1 MNWLTKSVLP
11 KIKAFV
17 NNKNVK
23 ENLWIKCSSCEQM
36 IFSKDLYENLNI
48 CTTCNFHMPFYPKER
63 LKFLLDDNSLEVI
76 DYSSKNQDIL
86 NFKDIK
92 KYSER
97 LKISKAKTDQD
108 DCIYLVKG
116 MINKFPVVVAAFDF
130 RFMGGSMGKSVGNAF
145 IKGVKVA
152 VDLNCAFITIPS
164 SGGARMQE
172 GIISLM
178 QMPKTIAAL
187 QIIEDT
193 KLPHVVILTNPT
205 TGGVTASFAM
215 LGDIHIAE
223 PGATIGFAGKRVI
236 EETVKENLPEN
247 FQTAE
252 YLLEHGMVDIVA
264 DRHKHREILS
274 NILDITLSKYKS

>member
-187 QIIEDT
+187 QIIEDN

>member
-17 NNKNVK
+17 NNKEVK

-48 CTTCNFHMPFYPKER
+48 CTTCNFHMPFYPKDR
-63 LKFLLDDNSLEVI
+63 LKFLLDDNSLELI
-76 DYSSKNQDIL
+76 DYSSDNQDIL
-86 NFKDIK
+86 NFKDVK

-97 LKISKAKTDQD
+97 LKVSKAKTEQD

-116 MINKFPVVVAAFDF
+116 RINKFPVVIAAFDF

-145 IKGVKVA
+145 IQGVKIA
-152 VDLNCAFITIPS
+152 VDQKCAFITIPS

-187 QIIEDT
+187 QIIEDA
-193 KLPHVVILTNPT
+193 KLPHIVILTNPT

-223 PGATIGFAGKRVI
+223 PGSTIGFAGKRVI
-236 EETVKENLPEN
+236 EETVKEKLPEN

-264 DRHKHREILS
+264 DRHQQREIIA

>member
-17 NNKNVK
+17 NNKEVK

-48 CTTCNFHMPFYPKER
+48 CTTCNFHMPFYPKDR
-63 LKFLLDDNSLEVI
+63 LKFLLDDNSLELI
-76 DYSSKNQDIL
+76 DYSCDNQDIL
-86 NFKDIK
+86 NFKDVK

-97 LKISKAKTDQD
+97 LKVSKAKTKQD

-116 MINKFPVVVAAFDF
+116 RINKFPVVIAAFDF

-145 IKGVKVA
+145 IQGVKIA
-152 VDLNCAFITIPS
+152 VDQKCAFITIPS

-187 QIIEDT
+187 QIIEDA
-193 KLPHVVILTNPT
+193 KLPHIVILTNPT

-223 PGATIGFAGKRVI
+223 PGSTIGFAGKRVI
-236 EETVKENLPEN
+236 EETVKEKLPEK

-264 DRHKHREILS
+264 DRNKQKEIVSPILS
-274 NILDITLSKYKS
+274 IPLSKYKS

>member
-76 DYSSKNQDIL
+76 DYSSKNQDVL

>member
-17 NNKNVK
+17 NNKEVK

-48 CTTCNFHMPFYPKER
+48 CTTCNFHMPFYPKDR
-63 LKFLLDDNSLEVI
+63 IKFLLDDSSLELI
-76 DYSSKNQDIL
+76 DYSSDNQDIL
-86 NFKDIK
+86 NFKDVK

-97 LKISKAKTDQD
+97 LKVSKAKTEQD

-116 MINKFPVVVAAFDF
+116 RINKFPVVVAAFDF

-145 IKGVKVA
+145 IQGVKIA
-152 VDLNCAFITIPS
+152 VDQKCAFITIPS

-187 QIIEDT
+187 QIIEDA
-193 KLPHVVILTNPT
+193 KLPHIVILTNPT

-223 PGATIGFAGKRVI
+223 PGSTIGFAGKRVI
-236 EETVKENLPEN
+236 EETVKEKLPEN
-247 FQTAE
+247 FQKAE

-264 DRHKHREILS
+264 DRHKHREIIS

>member
-1 MNWLTKSVLP
+1 MCIRDS
-11 KIKAFV
+11 
-17 NNKNVK
+17 
-23 ENLWIKCSSCEQM
+23 
-36 IFSKDLYENLNI
+36 
-48 CTTCNFHMPFYPKER
+48 
-63 LKFLLDDNSLEVI
+63 
-76 DYSSKNQDIL
+76 YSSENQDIL

-97 LKISKAKTDQD
+97 LKISKAKTEQE

-116 MINKFPVVVAAFDF
+116 RINKFPVVVAAFDF

-145 IKGVKVA
+145 VQGVKVA
-152 VDLNCAFITIPS
+152 VDQKCAFITIPS

-187 QIIEDT
+187 QIIEDA
-193 KLPHVVILTNPT
+193 KLPHIVILTNPT

-252 YLLEHGMVDIVA
+252 YLLEHGMIDIVA
-264 DRHKHREILS
+264 DRHKQREIIS
-274 NILDITLSKYKS
+274 NILDMTLSNSKS

>member
-17 NNKNVK
+17 NNKEVK

>member
-76 DYSSKNQDIL
+76 DYSSNNQDIL

-97 LKISKAKTDQD
+97 LKVSKAKTVDVWGSGKPFREFLYAD
-108 DCIYLVKG
+108 DL
-116 MINKFPVVVAAFDF
+116 A
-130 RFMGGSMGKSVGNAF
+130 NA
-145 IKGVKVA
+145 
-152 VDLNCAFITIPS
+152 CAFLMETY
-164 SGGARMQE
+164 SGSDIVNIGTGE
-172 GIISLM
+172 DISIHDLIYVIKDVVGFDGDIVFDASK
-178 QMPKTIAAL
+178 PDGTPRKL
-187 QIIEDT
+187 LDVSKLT
-193 KLPHVVILTNPT
+193 KLGWKAPT
-205 TGGVTASFAM
+205 ALRDGIEKAYQDFLQLSF
-215 LGDIHIAE
+215 
-223 PGATIGFAGKRVI
+223 V
-236 EETVKENLPEN
+236 
-247 FQTAE
+247 
-252 YLLEHGMVDIVA
+252 
-264 DRHKHREILS
+264 
-274 NILDITLSKYKS
+274 

>member
-17 NNKNVK
+17 NNKEVK

-48 CTTCNFHMPFYPKER
+48 CTTCNFHMPFYPKDR
-63 LKFLLDDNSLEVI
+63 LKFLLDDSSLELI
-76 DYSSKNQDIL
+76 DYSSDNQDIL
-86 NFKDIK
+86 NFKDVK

-97 LKISKAKTDQD
+97 LKVSKAKTEQD

-116 MINKFPVVVAAFDF
+116 RINKFPVVVAAFDF

-145 IKGVKVA
+145 IQGVKIA
-152 VDLNCAFITIPS
+152 VDQKCAFITIPS

-187 QIIEDT
+187 QIIEDA
-193 KLPHVVILTNPT
+193 KLPHIVILTNPT

-223 PGATIGFAGKRVI
+223 PGSTIGFAGKRVI
-236 EETVKENLPEN
+236 EETVKEKLPEN

-264 DRHKHREILS
+264 DRHKHREIIS
-274 NILDITLSKYKS
+274 NILDITLSKYRS

>member
-17 NNKNVK
+17 NNKNFK

-76 DYSSKNQDIL
+76 DYSSNNQDIL

-187 QIIEDT
+187 QMIEDT
-193 KLPHVVILTNPT
+193 KLPHIVILTNPT

-264 DRHKHREILS
+264 DRHKQKEIIS
-274 NILDITLSKYKS
+274 NILDITLYKYKN

>member
-76 DYSSKNQDIL
+76 DYSSNNQDVL

-236 EETVKENLPEN
+236 EETVKEKLPEN
-247 FQTAE
+247 FQKAE

>member
-76 DYSSKNQDIL
+76 DYSSNNQDVL

-187 QIIEDT
+187 QIIEDN

>member
-76 DYSSKNQDIL
+76 DYSSNNQDIL